1 MKWLQNAARQRVK
14 PMHAGPQTSTL
25 AVLALLFAGADA
37 SAGSASVDAADLCD
51 AAAQTAAQQTGVPSD
66 VLRALTRTET
76 GRASGGVLRP
86 WPWAINQG
94 GQGQWFGTR
103 DEMLAHI
110 DGLLAAGILNF
121 DVGCFQLNYRWHAQ
135 GFPSLAEMADPD
147 RNAVYAA
154 GYLAQKFASSGDWG
168 QAAAAYHSG
177 TPEHAARY
185 LARFSAIYAGLGPQ
199 DSQAPARM
207 IVQDADR
214 PNLFPLLIAGQ
225 SGGGGSLVPMTAQ
238 GRSLFGRTP

>member
-1 MKWLQNAARQRVK
+1 MRGVFGIIGVFL
-14 PMHAGPQTSTL
+14 TL
-25 AVLALLFAGADA
+25 A
-37 SAGSASVDAADLCD
+37 
-51 AAAQTAAQQTGVPSD
+51 AAAVLPQSLQAREVVSLPQGYEPGSILVSTSQRMLYFVNGDGTAIRYRVAVGMP
-66 VLRALTRTET
+66 
-76 GRASGGVLRP
+76 GR
-86 WPWAINQG
+86 
-94 GQGQWFGTR
+94 QWFGTR

-185 LARFSAIYAGLGPQ
+185 LARFSAIYVGLGPQ

>member
-1 MKWLQNAARQRVK
+1 MKRLQKAARQRVK

-25 AVLALLFAGADA
+25 AVLALLFAGAG
-37 SAGSASVDAADLCD
+37 AGSASVDAADLCD
-51 AAAQTAAQQTGVPSD
+51 AAAQTAAQRTGVPSD

-76 GRASGGVLRP
+76 GRASGGALRP

-110 DGLLAAGILNF
+110 DGLLADGISNF

-135 GFPSLAEMADPD
+135 GFPSLADMADPD

-177 TPEHAARY
+177 TPEFAARY
-185 LARFSAIYAGLGPQ
+185 LVRFSEVYAGLEPEGTQRPT
-199 DSQAPARM
+199 SV
-207 IVQDADR
+207 IVEEADR

-238 GRSLFGRTP
+238 GRSLFGRNP